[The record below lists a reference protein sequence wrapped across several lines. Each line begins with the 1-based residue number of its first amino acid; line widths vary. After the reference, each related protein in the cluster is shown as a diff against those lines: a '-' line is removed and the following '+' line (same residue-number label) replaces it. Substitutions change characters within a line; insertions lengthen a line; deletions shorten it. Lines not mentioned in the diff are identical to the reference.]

1 MRKILLRRSNR
12 SSIGRAPTDM
22 AGLVGRRR
30 AARWRRLRAIV
41 VELVCL
47 LLLWELLGVTIG
59 GRSHILPTPI
69 NVAQV
74 MWSDRSV
81 LATALRTTSG
91 EALWGFVV
99 GNAVA
104 IILGVLSVTSRR
116 VASVVVQLGVV
127 SYCLPIVAVGPILII
142 LLSGALPQEVLAGI
156 AVVFTTLVLTVEGLQ
171 SASVRQRE
179 VINAFGGTS
188 FALVRKVLIRSSVPY
203 IFRGLKIAAPA
214 SILGAIIGEFLSGT
228 GGVGVVMAQASQSL
242 EVSLT
247 WAAAVVAT
255 AAAAIGY
262 AVIGVVGRA
271 VSPWAR
277 EVGLS

>member
-1 MRKILLRRSNR
+1 MAIEA
-12 SSIGRAPTDM
+12 IG
-22 AGLVGRRR
+22 
-30 AARWRRLRAIV
+30 
-41 VELVCL
+41 L
-47 LLLWELLGVTIG
+47 LLLWELLGVTVG
-59 GRSHILPTPI
+59 ARSHILPTPF

-74 MWSDRSV
+74 IWTEHSV
-81 LATALRTTSG
+81 LTSALRTTVG
-91 EALWGFVV
+91 EATWGFVG
-99 GNAVA
+99 GNLVA
-104 IILGVLSVTSRR
+104 IILGVLSITSRR
-116 VASVVVQLGVV
+116 VASVVLQLGVV

-142 LLSGALPQEVLAGI
+142 LLKGSLPQEILAGI

-171 SASVRQRE
+171 SASLRQRE
-179 VINAFGGTS
+179 VISVFGGNTY
-188 FALVRKVLIRSSVPY
+188 AVVRKVLIRSSIPY

-214 SILGAIIGEFLSGT
+214 SILGAIIGEYLSGT

-262 AVIGVVGRA
+262 ALIGVIGRA